1 MPGKTLYCLGEA
13 WLELQALA
21 ESGMNHP
28 SVTYYENSKKNAV
41 ATKITDTASSTLQQT
56 INTEFINVAAQTA
69 LSGLES
75 ITQKDSSISGK
86 LIDDMK
92 TIQDNL
98 SGYAD
103 TIATFQNGNASLSEN
118 LESMS
123 ALIPEL
129 QDILENSRLIKHA
142 GRLEIFMYRGT
153 QERQRITHK
162 G

>member
-1 MPGKTLYCLGEA
+1 
-13 WLELQALA
+13 
-21 ESGMNHP
+21 MNHP

-98 SGYAD
+98 SRLCRYHCHLPERQCFFIGKSGIHECINSGITGYFRKFKRYNKAD
-103 TIATFQNGNASLSEN
+103 TVCTVPLC
-118 LESMS
+118 
-123 ALIPEL
+123 
-129 QDILENSRLIKHA
+129 R
-142 GRLEIFMYRGT
+142 
-153 QERQRITHK
+153 
-162 G
+162 

>member
-1 MPGKTLYCLGEA
+1 
-13 WLELQALA
+13 
-21 ESGMNHP
+21 MNHP

-103 TIATFQNGNASLSEN
+103 TIATFRTAML
-118 LESMS
+118 L
-123 ALIPEL
+123 
-129 QDILENSRLIKHA
+129 
-142 GRLEIFMYRGT
+142 YR
-153 QERQRITHK
+153 RIWNP
-162 G
+162 

>member
-1 MPGKTLYCLGEA
+1 
-13 WLELQALA
+13 
-21 ESGMNHP
+21 MNHP

-103 TIATFQNGNASLSEN
+103 TIATFQNGNASLSEIW
-118 LESMS
+118 S
-123 ALIPEL
+123 P
-129 QDILENSRLIKHA
+129 
-142 GRLEIFMYRGT
+142 
-153 QERQRITHK
+153 
-162 G
+162 